1 MAAAA
6 SAEDVRGMTPEPER
20 PAKRLRADSGDT
32 ITAGKRTPVQSP
44 SALEDFDGQSLAAC
58 LRDHGK
64 AMPELNGLNKM
75 VWKNHIFKTSIL
87 FWWSICLNRKHYA

>member
-1 MAAAA
+1 MAPAA
-6 SAEDVRGMTPEPER
+6 SAEDVRGMTPVPER

-32 ITAGKRTPVQSP
+32 IMPGQRTPVQSP
-44 SALEDFDGQSLAAC
+44 SELEGFDGESLAAC

-75 VWKNHIFKTSIL
+75 V
-87 FWWSICLNRKHYA
+87 